1 MIRKYRLGSLSSD
14 KNTGWRAYQ
23 ETLNRNAQRRR
34 FWQRFPL
41 WGLFALVIGA
51 AICVCYVASITGIWP
66 GDTSARL
73 IDQNEGIT
81 TNNHADGGTTNTL
94 DKQTLQR
101 MLAGIDPIRVTA
113 ETITLANDGTRYR
126 IETTIDSKLQNALV
140 DKLRLEHAR
149 YLGIVVLNPA
159 TGHIL
164 SMISHDRSDPN
175 HNTCVDN
182 RFPAAS
188 IFKIVTASAAIET
201 YNLGPDSTMIFNGR
215 KHTLYK
221 NQLKDRRNKYTRRIA
236 FEDAFA
242 QSINPVFGKLGANR
256 LGKEK
261 LLSYAEAF
269 GFNHEFDFDL
279 RMAPS
284 RFAVSDTPYQ
294 WAEMASGFNQETTLS
309 PLHGAMITAAIVNAG
324 KLIEPTLIDS
334 VTDENG
340 QIVYRGQTG
349 TVQQSIKTRTA
360 KIMSKFMQATVREG
374 TAKKTF
380 RGYRKDRVLSRL
392 DLGGKTGSINN
403 DPRYDWFVGFARD
416 KAGDQSLVVSVLVA
430 HEKFI
435 GIKSGQY
442 ARMAIKAYFEDY
454 FAKQDTPATPVTANA
469 SKG

>member
-1 MIRKYRLGSLSSD
+1 MKRKYGLRTLPLD

-23 ETLNRNAQRRR
+23 DTLKRNVHKHR
-34 FWQRFPL
+34 FRQRFPL
-41 WGLFALVIGA
+41 WVLFALVISA
-51 AICVCYVASITGIWP
+51 VVCVCYSVSMIVMRPETI
-66 GDTSARL
+66 SAKH
-73 IDQNEGIT
+73 IDPNEGIAT
-81 TNNHADGGTTNTL
+81 KNQTISSTTNTI
-94 DKQTLQR
+94 DKQTIRR
-101 MLAGIDPIRVTA
+101 MLADIGPRRMFA
-113 ETITLANDGTRYR
+113 ETITLENGGTRYQ
-126 IETTIDSKLQNALV
+126 IETTIDGELQNILV

-149 YLGIVVLNPA
+149 YLGLVVLNPA

-164 SMISHDRSDPN
+164 SMISHDRYDSN
-175 HNTCVDN
+175 RNTCVDN

-188 IFKIVTASAAIET
+188 IFKIITASAAIET
-201 YNLGPDSTMIFNGR
+201 FNLGPNSTMIFNGR

-221 NQLKDRRNKYTRRIA
+221 SQLKDRRNKYTRRIA

-261 LLSYAEAF
+261 LLFYAQAF
-269 GFNHEFDFDL
+269 GFNHEFDLDL
-279 RMAPS
+279 QMAPS

-309 PLHGAMITAAIVNAG
+309 PLHGAIIVSAIVTAG

-340 QIVYRGQTG
+340 QTVYRGQAN
-349 TVQQSIKTRTA
+349 TVQKAIEARTA
-360 KIMSKFMQATVREG
+360 KIMSKFMRATVSDG

-380 RGYRKDRVLSRL
+380 RGYRKDHVLSKL

-403 DPRYDWFVGFARD
+403 DPRYDWFVGFAKD
-416 KAGDQSLVVSVLVA
+416 KTGDQSLVVSVLVA

-442 ARMAIKAYFEDY
+442 ARMAIKAYFENY
-454 FAKQDTPATPVTANA
+454 FAKQATPTKSTADKTSN
-469 SKG
+469 G

>member
-1 MIRKYRLGSLSSD
+1 M
-14 KNTGWRAYQ
+14 
-23 ETLNRNAQRRR
+23 
-34 FWQRFPL
+34 
-41 WGLFALVIGA
+41 
-51 AICVCYVASITGIWP
+51 
-66 GDTSARL
+66 
-73 IDQNEGIT
+73 
-81 TNNHADGGTTNTL
+81 
-94 DKQTLQR
+94 
-101 MLAGIDPIRVTA
+101 
-113 ETITLANDGTRYR
+113 
-126 IETTIDSKLQNALV
+126 
-140 DKLRLEHAR
+140 
-149 YLGIVVLNPA
+149 
-159 TGHIL
+159 
-164 SMISHDRSDPN
+164 
-175 HNTCVDN
+175 
-182 RFPAAS
+182 
-188 IFKIVTASAAIET
+188 
-201 YNLGPDSTMIFNGR
+201 
-215 KHTLYK
+215 
-221 NQLKDRRNKYTRRIA
+221 
-236 FEDAFA
+236 
-242 QSINPVFGKLGANR
+242 
-256 LGKEK
+256 
-261 LLSYAEAF
+261 
-269 GFNHEFDFDL
+269 
-279 RMAPS
+279 
-284 RFAVSDTPYQ
+284 
-294 WAEMASGFNQETTLS
+294 
-309 PLHGAMITAAIVNAG
+309 HGAMITAAIVNAG